1 MKRLITLILA
11 IALCVPLYIPVQA
24 EYRYMMTTIL
34 RHLVAFLM
42 MRYITLIW
50 KWRGFILMQYGERV
64 RPNAIIAILM
74 HGMTNRLKTMFGLL
88 ILFRT

>member
-1 MKRLITLILA
+1 
-11 IALCVPLYIPVQA
+11 
-24 EYRYMMTTIL
+24 MMTTIS
-34 RHLVAFLM
+34 RRLVAFLM
-42 MRYITLIW
+42 MKYITLIW

-74 HGMTNRLKTMFGLL
+74 HGMTNRLKTMFGLS

>member
-1 MKRLITLILA
+1 
-11 IALCVPLYIPVQA
+11 
-24 EYRYMMTTIL
+24 
-34 RHLVAFLM
+34 
-42 MRYITLIW
+42 
-50 KWRGFILMQYGERV
+50 MQYGERV